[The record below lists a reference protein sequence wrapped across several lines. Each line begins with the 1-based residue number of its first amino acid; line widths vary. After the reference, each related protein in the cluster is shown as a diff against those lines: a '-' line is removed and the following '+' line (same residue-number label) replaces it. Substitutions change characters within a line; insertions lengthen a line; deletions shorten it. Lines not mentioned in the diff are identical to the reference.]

1 MFSRSSRQL
10 SAIHGTHWRPELTR
24 RYAQRCF
31 STFRSVFTRRN
42 VGPGVSLGVP
52 WRSLVGPW
60 GVVLDS
66 LWGTDAPDTTHTD
79 VLALSV
85 FLCVSVFVFSIVSG
99 RLLGRPIGRPRA
111 PYAMHTDVS
120 SVFTGAIRLHA
131 AWKSSELSATQ
142 RKPAAPWIRS
152 EVKYYQ

>member
-1 MFSRSSRQL
+1 MHSDVLAHS
-10 SAIHGTHWRPELTR
+10 
-24 RYAQRCF
+24 
-31 STFRSVFTRRN
+31 
-42 VGPGVSLGVP
+42 GVSLLGPVRVQGSP
-52 WRSLVGPW
+52 WVSLGRPW

-66 LWGTDAPDTTHTD
+66 LWEADAPDTTHTD

-131 AWKSSELSATQ
+131 ARSSAQLSANQ
-142 RKPAAPWIRS
+142 RQLGSRQSSSVI
-152 EVKYYQ
+152 